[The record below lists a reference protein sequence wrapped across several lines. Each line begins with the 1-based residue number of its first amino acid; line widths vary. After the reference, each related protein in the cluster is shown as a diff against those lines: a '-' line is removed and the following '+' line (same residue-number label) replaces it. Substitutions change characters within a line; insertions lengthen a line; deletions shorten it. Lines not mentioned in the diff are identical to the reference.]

1 MRNQLYVIHTETDGD
16 AVSGVWWWGYIS
28 NGGHESYAESQTQ
41 KPDPRA
47 GASVGKGHG
56 EDELLNGAEQCP
68 RDTGRSHFQP

>member
-1 MRNQLYVIHTETDGD
+1 MQTEMWTSETNGD
-16 AVSGVWWWGYIS
+16 TLLSGGLIYIS
-28 NGGHESYAESQTQ
+28 NGRHESYAESQTQ

-56 EDELLNGAEQCP
+56 EDELLNGAERCL